1 MGNCIQKPKKIVIKD
16 SSIEVDHIPPMD
28 PSKDP
33 FGNYL
38 WINIHTNNV
47 NFLKKQEEGFVV
59 SMSDSSIG
67 HKWLRKI
74 NSEKSNFSGNTP
86 FPIISGIIMENYSN
100 NYSNNSNNNNNNSN
114 YNSNDWPSPP
124 VSFTSD
130 NNQLHENN
138 KKNNKV
144 INDSNNNSN
153 NDCQLPSI

>member
-100 NYSNNSNNNNNNSN
+100 NYSNNSNNNNNNNSN

-144 INDSNNNSN
+144 INDSGVY
-153 NDCQLPSI
+153 Q

>member
-16 SSIEVDHIPPMD
+16 SSIEVVNNIPPMD

-47 NFLKKQEEGFVV
+47 NFLKKQEEGFVL
-59 SMSDSSIG
+59 SMSDDSSIG
-67 HKWLRKI
+67 YKWLRKN
-74 NSEKSNFSGNTP
+74 NSEKSNFSGNTS

-100 NYSNNSNNNNNNSN
+100 NSNNNSNNNNNNN
-114 YNSNDWPSPP
+114 NNNSNDWPSPP
-124 VSFTSD
+124 GLLPQI

-144 INDSNNNSN
+144 INDSSVY
-153 NDCQLPSI
+153 Q

>member
-16 SSIEVDHIPPMD
+16 SSIEVVNNIPPMD

-47 NFLKKQEEGFVV
+47 NFLKKQEEGFVL
-59 SMSDSSIG
+59 SMSDDSSIG
-67 HKWLRKI
+67 YKWLRKN
-74 NSEKSNFSGNTP
+74 NSEKSNFSGNTS

-100 NYSNNSNNNNNNSN
+100 NSNNNSNNNNNNNNNSN

-124 VSFTSD
+124 GLLPQI

-138 KKNNKV
+138 N
-144 INDSNNNSN
+144 NNNSN